1 MSLALI
7 DKRPKRCLKNKD
19 RVATR
24 IESVGVT
31 TTDSELSASW
41 TTLWILAKK
50 SMLAMLVSPRKVDD
64 VNARSA
70 TVKNVLEST
79 NNERTID
86 YN

>member
-1 MSLALI
+1 
-7 DKRPKRCLKNKD
+7 
-19 RVATR
+19 
-24 IESVGVT
+24 
-31 TTDSELSASW
+31 
-41 TTLWILAKK
+41 
-50 SMLAMLVSPRKVDD
+50 MLVSPRKVDD